1 LADTKLGEEIF
12 EGRQNALRY
21 VAKHPRQHIGNR
33 RRPLRILWGTLV
45 WFREASNIP
54 SSSWTLFEESTR
66 LDGVF
71 FLHVYDPGS
80 YLFSHIVR
88 I

>member
-1 LADTKLGEEIF
+1 VTRNSGEDIF

-21 VAKHPRQHIGNR
+21 VAKHPRQRIGSR
-33 RRPLRILWGTLV
+33 RRPARMLWGTLV
-45 WFREASNIP
+45 RFREASNVP
-54 SSSWTLFEESTR
+54 SSSWALFQESTR
-66 LDGVF
+66 LGGVL